1 MRIRNL
7 FILLIG
13 VVSMNVH
20 AQTQVLSKDEAIIRS
35 NIQSFSAMADQGAFE
50 YLGRL
55 FAPQVT
61 VDYTSLFG
69 GEAAPVD
76 RTDLMKQWAGFLPG
90 FDATYH
96 DLSNLRVNVDGDSA
110 NALVDIT
117 ASHWLGDE
125 GFWSVSG
132 NYEFTLQRNGNNWLI
147 NSVILNRQSES
158 GSRDILA
165 EATANTTQNLAREQA
180 ALVHYK

>member
-13 VVSMNVH
+13 VVSMNLH
-20 AQTQVLSKDEAIIRS
+20 AQTQPLSKDEAIIRS

-76 RTDLMKQWAGFLPG
+76 RADLVKQWAAFLPG

-96 DLSNLRVNVDGDSA
+96 DLSNLKVNLDGDSA
-110 NALVDIT
+110 TATVDIT

-125 GFWSVSG
+125 GFWAVSG
-132 NYEFTLQRNGNNWLI
+132 NYEFTLQKSSDDWVITSVTL
-147 NSVILNRQSES
+147 NSQSES
-158 GSRDILA
+158 GSRDILGVAPAKA
-165 EATANTTQNLAREQA
+165 EQNLAREQSE
-180 ALVHYK
+180 LVKL

>member
-20 AQTQVLSKDEAIIRS
+20 AQTQALSKDEAIIRS
-35 NIQSFSAMADQGAFE
+35 NIQSFSTMADQGAFE

-69 GEAAPVD
+69 GEAAPVE
-76 RTDLMKQWAGFLPG
+76 RTDLMKQWAAFLPG

-96 DLSNLRVNVDGDSA
+96 DLSNLRVDVNGSSA
-110 NALVDIT
+110 SASADIT
-117 ASHWLGDE
+117 ASHWLGDD
-125 GFWSVSG
+125 GFWAVVG
-132 NYEFTLQRNGNNWLI
+132 NYEFTLQKSGDNWVITSVTL
-147 NSVILNRQSES
+147 NSQSES
-158 GSRDILA
+158 GSRDILG
-165 EATANTTQNLAREQA
+165 EAPKKAVQNLSKEQSE
-180 ALVHYK
+180 LVKL

>member
-13 VVSMNVH
+13 VVSMNLN
-20 AQTQVLSKDEAIIRS
+20 AQSQPLSKDEAIIRS

-69 GEAAPVD
+69 GEAAPVN
-76 RTDLMKQWAGFLPG
+76 REDLMKQWAAFLPG

-96 DLSNLRVNVDGDSA
+96 DLRNLKVNVDGDSA
-110 NALVDIT
+110 TAFVDIT

-125 GFWSVSG
+125 GFWAVSG
-132 NYEFTLQRNGNNWLI
+132 NYEFTLQKSGDNWVIISVTL
-147 NSVILNRQSES
+147 NSQSES
-158 GSRDILA
+158 GSRDILGAAPAKA
-165 EATANTTQNLAREQA
+165 EQNLSKQQA
-180 ALVHYK
+180 ELVKL

>member
-7 FILLIG
+7 FILLVG
-13 VVSMNVH
+13 VVSMNLH
-20 AQTQVLSKDEAIIRS
+20 AQTQPLSKDEAIIRS

-76 RTDLMKQWAGFLPG
+76 RTDLMKQWAAFLPG

-96 DLSNLRVNVDGDSA
+96 DLSNLRANIDGDSA
-110 NALVDIT
+110 SVLVNIT
-117 ASHWLGDE
+117 ASHWLGDD

-132 NYEFTLQRNGNNWLI
+132 NYEFTLQKSGESWLI
-147 NSVILNRQSES
+147 TAVTLTSQSES
-158 GSRDILA
+158 GSRDILGEAPSKA
-165 EATANTTQNLAREQA
+165 EENQLSRQSL
-180 ALVHYK
+180 LVK